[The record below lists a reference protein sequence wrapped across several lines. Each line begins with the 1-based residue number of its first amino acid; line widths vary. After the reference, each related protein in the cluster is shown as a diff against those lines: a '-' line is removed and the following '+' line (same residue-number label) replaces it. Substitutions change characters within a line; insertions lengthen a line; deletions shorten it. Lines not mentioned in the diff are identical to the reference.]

1 MDVVCCFFD
10 NFLKNFLV
18 VSILDRDFWGWVVFG
33 GGCLVGIVM
42 LFCGLLLMLILFFF
56 FLFISVEFLFGNEYW
71 FKIGVFF
78 FDVLFSVGF
87 YFGEYVVKGC
97 WVYFIL
103 YNGVDFC

>member
-1 MDVVCCFFD
+1 MGLGC
-10 NFLKNFLV
+10 
-18 VSILDRDFWGWVVFG
+18 FWGWLFG
-33 GGCLVGIVM
+33 GNSDVVLWFIVDVD
-42 LFCGLLLMLILFFF
+42 IVFF

-103 YNGVDFC
+103 YKWVDFC